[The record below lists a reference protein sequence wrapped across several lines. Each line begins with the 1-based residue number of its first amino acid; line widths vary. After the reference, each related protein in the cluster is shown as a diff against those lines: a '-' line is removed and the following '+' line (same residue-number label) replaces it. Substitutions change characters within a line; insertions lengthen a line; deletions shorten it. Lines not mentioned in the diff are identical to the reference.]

1 MALVQKGLQ
10 YYQVEQSL
18 DQVRVLPNY
27 QRRPLRLGSLKIGT
41 APQRQRFSLVL
52 NPEGH
57 PHQQIRTS
65 LTTQRKHLED
75 HANIFLTLRPMD

>member
-18 DQVRVLPNY
+18 DQVRVSPNY

-65 LTTQRKHLED
+65 LTTQRKLHEG
-75 HANIFLTLRPMD
+75 HANMFLTLRPMD